1 VTDPVAVTEITGVI
15 DKLFSGYSVTVD
27 MPDEGPRTLLAM
39 TSARILHPVSVTQNL
54 PSGLWQPSNGADLL
68 IITCR
73 ELRSSLEPLASY
85 RRSQG
90 LSATIVDVED
100 ICDEFSFG
108 DKSPQAIRDF
118 LAYTNTSW
126 KKKPRYVLFA
136 GDASYDPRNY
146 LGFGGTDLVPTRLI
160 DTQFMETASDDW
172 FADFNDDDLPEL
184 SVGRLPAR
192 TSEEATL
199 MVNKV
204 IRYDQSKPS
213 EEALLVAD
221 RNDGFDF
228 EAASLAI
235 EPLLTDLRANEVFR
249 SRMDDATARALLI
262 EAINRGQ
269 RIVNYAG
276 HGSADAWRG
285 ALLTSNDAR
294 FLENAR
300 LTVFVMMNCLNGYF
314 QDVGRDSLGESLMKA
329 ERGGAVAVWAS
340 SGMTAPD
347 GQTSIDQEFCRQ
359 LSDRNATIGEAIRNA
374 KAATGDRDIRRTWM
388 LLGDPAMHVK

>member
-1 VTDPVAVTEITGVI
+1 
-15 DKLFSGYSVTVD
+15 
-27 MPDEGPRTLLAM
+27 
-39 TSARILHPVSVTQNL
+39 
-54 PSGLWQPSNGADLL
+54 
-68 IITCR
+68 
-73 ELRSSLEPLASY
+73 
-85 RRSQG
+85 
-90 LSATIVDVED
+90 
-100 ICDEFSFG
+100 
-108 DKSPQAIRDF
+108 
-118 LAYTNTSW
+118 
-126 KKKPRYVLFA
+126 
-136 GDASYDPRNY
+136 
-146 LGFGGTDLVPTRLI
+146 
-160 DTQFMETASDDW
+160 
-172 FADFNDDDLPEL
+172 
-184 SVGRLPAR
+184 
-192 TSEEATL
+192 
-199 MVNKV
+199 V